1 MKFFIK
7 YNNRSNNGNQSYDHT
22 GTSNNTDINKKIEAE
37 ENAQFEANAEKE
49 IFDIRIL
56 EKIGHSAV
64 TEIKTEPAFAKYLL
78 TRCSK
83 YISVEVK
90 TSQKWKIIVR
100 GKIFKASSVDQDGYV
115 TIKIISN
122 YGKIMRNLEKILEDY
137 KQNPLY
143 SEHMRTEDIFAQ
155 IIDNRPYDFY
165 YDKSNGNVALSN
177 RVSTEYKTVIKPA
190 DHFPEIMRIK
200 FRKPPIRKIN
210 VSIDAEWVQENSGTV
225 NLYPIICSY
234 FKENIINS
242 YTNITRQWRRIERS
256 LPKSCYSVLNS
267 EIREISCPQGRVSH
281 SCFFPLQDKRKI
293 AFKRFWFKG
302 NLDLAW
308 QYRQLQRETVEFSVL
323 NYNKN
328 KLKTDVNE
336 FKKCSS
342 NFLKENYCQ
351 IPERDLHLKL
361 SIKKMQNNS
370 VKSFFK
376 TKEGQGVILNSA
388 SRAYSILAASE
399 SDIEVTLFGP
409 FPRFADI
416 TVNDT
421 IKIFDKRF
429 ENGAFIGSVE
439 TIESEISYERQ
450 ICKMKLRGRSSK
462 KQTANYDVFM
472 KSVEDSINFSDD
484 NLLHIS
490 LDDVVKSVD
499 VKNLPDTQ
507 ISVLSESLHKNVKDI
522 TANLAKMP
530 TIIKVN
536 LNNLNQKSIVQSK
549 FNIGIFSIRNSN

>member
-7 YNNRSNNGNQSYDHT
+7 YNNRFNTNKQSYDRVYVR
-22 GTSNNTDINKKIEAE
+22 DEIAKFE
-37 ENAQFEANAEKE
+37 EDEVDQFNVTAEKE
-49 IFDIRIL
+49 IFNIKII

-64 TEIKTEPAFAKYLL
+64 TEVKVEYAFAKYLL

-83 YISVEVK
+83 YVSIWVDVSRRE
-90 TSQKWKIIVR
+90 KIIVR
-100 GKIFKASSVDQDGYV
+100 GKIFKEYSVDQDGYV

-122 YGKIMRNLEKILEDY
+122 YGKVMRNLEEILEDY

-143 SEHMRTEDIFAQ
+143 SGYMCTEDRFSQ

-165 YDKSNGNVALSN
+165 YDKSTGNVALSN
-177 RVSTEYKTVIKPA
+177 RISTKYKTVIKPE
-190 DHFPEIMRIK
+190 DHFPEIMKIK

-225 NLYPIICSY
+225 NLYPIICSH
-234 FKENIINS
+234 FNENVINS

-267 EIREISCPQGRVSH
+267 EIREIPCPQGRD
-281 SCFFPLQDKRKI
+281 SCSRFFPISDKRKI
-293 AFKRFWFKG
+293 IFKRFWFKG

-308 QYRQLQRETVEFSVL
+308 QYRQKQNETVEFSVI
-323 NYNKN
+323 NFVENQVKIDGN
-328 KLKTDVNE
+328 DI
-336 FKKCSS
+336 KKCSTK
-342 NFLKENYCQ
+342 FVQEKYYQ
-351 IPERDLHLKL
+351 IPERNLHMKI

-376 TKEGQGVILNSA
+376 TKEGQGVILNLA

-399 SDIEVTLFGP
+399 SDIEVTLFGS
-409 FPRFADI
+409 FPKFADI
-416 TVNDT
+416 TVDDAV
-421 IKIFDKRF
+421 KIFDKRF
-429 ENGAFIGSVE
+429 ENGFFIGKVE
-439 TIESEISYERQ
+439 TIESEISSERQ
-450 ICKMKLRGRSSK
+450 ICKIKLWGRSSEI
-462 KQTANYDVFM
+462 QTADYDGFM
-472 KSVEDSINFSDD
+472 KSVENRVNFDED

-490 LDDVVKSVD
+490 LEDVVKSVD
-499 VKNLPDTQ
+499 VRNLPDTQ
-507 ISVLSESLHKNVKDI
+507 ISALSETSYKTAKDI
-522 TANLAKMP
+522 TATLAKMP

-549 FNIGIFSIRNSN
+549 FNIGTFSIRNSN